1 MEPTKTFWGAL
12 WAHPGGSP
20 SLLSRYTAINGMFYM
35 ALGAGLYFV
44 PVGALKF
51 LLDVDHLAGHEE
63 GLLRL
68 IGVTAAVIGWFYL
81 MGGRTGAA
89 SFGLAT
95 VVDRLLVP
103 VMIMPLYLMGMAPLR
118 LVLPLAVL
126 DPLMGFGAYLIW
138 RTEAR

>member
-1 MEPTKTFWGAL
+1 
-12 WAHPGGSP
+12 
-20 SLLSRYTAINGMFYM
+20 M

-44 PVGALKF
+44 PAGALDLF
-51 LLDVDHLAGHEE
+51 LDVDHLTGHEE

-68 IGVTAAVIGWFYL
+68 IGVTGVVIGWFYL
-81 MGGRTGAA
+81 MGGRTGAR

-138 RTEAR
+138 RSERG